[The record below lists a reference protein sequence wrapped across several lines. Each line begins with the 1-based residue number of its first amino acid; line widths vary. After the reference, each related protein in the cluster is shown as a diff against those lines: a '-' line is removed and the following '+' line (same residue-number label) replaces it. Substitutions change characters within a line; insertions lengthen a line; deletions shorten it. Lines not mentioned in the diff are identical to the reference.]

1 LELINPSEKGFN
13 MIDKKKPILVTGG
26 SGYIASWI
34 IQYLLADG
42 HQVRATVR
50 DKKNTKKVSHLDKI
64 NSETKGELELFEADL
79 NSEGSFDKAIKD
91 CELVIHTASPFVIG
105 KVKDPLKDLIEPAEN
120 GTKNV
125 LDGVNRV
132 GGVKRV
138 VLTSSVAA
146 IYSDSID
153 ISQTPKGIFDEECW
167 NTTSSLKHN
176 PYSYS
181 KTLAEKK
188 AWEIH
193 DKQDKWGLVTINPSF
208 VLGPSLSERID
219 GASVDFIRSMVNGK
233 LATGVPKTE
242 IGIVDVRDVA
252 NAHIKAGLSPDVKG
266 RHILT
271 AKSISML
278 EMAKLLRENFEGK
291 YKIPKKEVPKFMF
304 YILGPI
310 IAGLSWE
317 WVSKNIGYEIK
328 FDNTKSIKGLGIQY
342 KDAKETL
349 VSHVEQLE
357 KSNLIFNK

>member
-1 LELINPSEKGFN
+1 

-26 SGYIASWI
+26 TGYIASWI
-34 IQYLLADG
+34 VKYLLEDG
-42 HQVRATVR
+42 YQVRATVR
-50 DKKNTKKVSHLDKI
+50 DKKNIKKVNHLERMT
-64 NSETKGELELFEADL
+64 SETKGELELFEADL
-79 NSEGSFDKAIKD
+79 NLEGSFDKAIKD

-105 KVKDPLKDLIEPAEN
+105 KVKNPLKELIKPAEN

-125 LDGVNRV
+125 LDGINRV

-146 IYSDSID
+146 IYGDSID
-153 ISQTPKGIFDEECW
+153 IGQAPKGVFDEECW

-176 PYSYS
+176 PYSFS

-193 DKQDKWGLVTINPSF
+193 DKQNKWDLVTINPSF
-208 VLGPSLSERID
+208 VLGPSLSKRID
-219 GASVDFIRSMVNGK
+219 SASVDFIRSMVNGK

-242 IGIVDVRDVA
+242 MGIVDVRDVA
-252 NAHIKAGLSPDVKG
+252 RAHIKAGMNPEAKG

-278 EMAKLLRENFEGK
+278 EMAQGLREHFQDK
-291 YKIPKKEVPKFMF
+291 YKIPKREVPKFMF

-310 IAGLSWE
+310 LAGLSWE

-328 FDNTKSIKGLGIQY
+328 FDNTKSKKVIGIQY
-342 KDAKETL
+342 KDPKETL
-349 VSHVEQLE
+349 VSHIEQLE
-357 KSNLIFNK
+357 RSNLIYNK

>member
-1 LELINPSEKGFN
+1 
-13 MIDKKKPILVTGG
+13 MIDQKKPILVTGG

-34 IQYLLADG
+34 VRYLLEEG
-42 HQVRATVR
+42 HQVRATIR
-50 DKKNTKKVSHLDKI
+50 DKKNTKKVQHLETI

-79 NSEGSFDKAIKD
+79 NVEGSFDQAIKG

-105 KVKDPLKDLIEPAEN
+105 KVKNPLKDLIEPAEN

-153 ISQTPKGIFDEECW
+153 IGQTPEGVFNEECW
-167 NTTSSLKHN
+167 NTKSTLKHN

-193 DKQDKWGLVTINPSF
+193 DKQNDWDLVTINPSF
-208 VLGPSLSERID
+208 VLGPSLSQRID
-219 GASVDFIRSMVNGK
+219 GASVDFMRSLVNGK

-242 IGIVDVRDVA
+242 MGIVDVRDVA
-252 NAHIKAGLSPDVKG
+252 KAHIKAGLKPEAKG
-266 RHILT
+266 RHILA
-271 AKSISML
+271 AKSISIL
-278 EMAKLLRENFEGK
+278 EMAKALRENFDSK
-291 YKIPKKEVPKFMF
+291 YKIPKNEVPKFMF

-328 FDNTKSIKGLGIQY
+328 FDNSKSIKELGIQY

-349 VSHVEQLE
+349 VSHIEQLE
-357 KSNLIFNK
+357 KFDLIFKK

>member
-1 LELINPSEKGFN
+1 
-13 MIDKKKPILVTGG
+13 MIDNKKPILVTGS

-34 IQYLLADG
+34 VQYLLEDG
-42 HQVRATVR
+42 HHVRATVR
-50 DKKNTKKVSHLDKI
+50 DKKNKKKIDHLEKI
-64 NSETKGELELFEADL
+64 GTETKGKLELFEADL
-79 NSEGSFDKAIKD
+79 NLDGSFDEAIKG

-105 KVKDPLKDLIEPAEN
+105 KVKNPLKDLIEPAEN

-125 LDGVNRV
+125 LDGVNRS

-146 IYSDSID
+146 MYSDSID
-153 ISQTPKGIFDEECW
+153 VSQTPKGVFNEECW
-167 NTTSSLKHN
+167 NTKSNLKHN

-193 DKQDKWGLVTINPSF
+193 NQQNEWDLITINPSF

-219 GASVDFIRSMVNGK
+219 GASVDFMRSLVNGK

-242 IGIVDVRDVA
+242 MGIVDVRDVA
-252 NAHIKAGLSPDVKG
+252 KAHIKAGLNPSAKG
-266 RHILT
+266 RHIL
-271 AKSISML
+271 AARSISIL
-278 EMAKLLRENFEGK
+278 EIAKILKENFENK
-291 YKIPKKEVPKFMF
+291 YRIPKKEVPKFVF

-310 IAGLSWE
+310 IAGLTWE

-328 FDNTKSIKGLGIQY
+328 FDNSKSIKELGINY
-342 KDAKETL
+342 TDTKETL
-349 VSHVEQLE
+349 VSHIEQLE